1 MSDVVCINF
10 AKPMPLF
17 PLSETVLLPHAVQ
30 PLHIFELRYRQM
42 IAESLDTSGQI
53 AMAVLGDEAMEKTIG
68 DPGLLPAVCIGQ
80 IVQHEPLDDGR
91 YNVLVHGVC
100 RARIREVFEP
110 QGERLYRSAILAPVE
125 QLEDTPTPMAD
136 VRDRLYNL
144 LQRDRLQRLRCI
156 DGLIEWFDRE
166 ELPTQALVELIG
178 FALVRDAGTRYALLA
193 EPDARRRAQLVCREI
208 CSIDS
213 LIARAEQQ
221 SHPRWPKGV
230 SWN

>member
-1 MSDVVCINF
+1 
-10 AKPMPLF
+10 MPLF
-17 PLSETVLLPHAVQ
+17 PLEETVLLPHAVQ

-42 IAESLDTSGQI
+42 IAESLDASGQI
-53 AMAVLGDEAMEKTIG
+53 AMAVLSGNAPTEKTIG
-68 DPGLLPAVCIGQ
+68 HPALLPAVCIGQ

-110 QGERLYRSAILAPVE
+110 QGDRLYRSAILTPLE
-125 QLEDTPTPMAD
+125 QLEDTPAPMTD
-136 VRDRLYNL
+136 VRKRLHTL

-178 FALVRDAGTRYALLA
+178 FALVRDTNTRYLLLA
-193 EPDARRRAQLVCREI
+193 EPDPRRRAHLLCREI